1 MMNQSLKV
9 DDGDTWLELTVSP
22 LSVGDAYD
30 WAVVPKCGAIVVFSG
45 TVRDHAEGR
54 DGVTELDYEAY
65 HTEVMGKFTEIA
77 AEMRQR
83 WEFLGRI
90 ALIHRL
96 GTLHLGESSVLVVV
110 SAPHRSEAFAAAQ
123 FGIDALKAT
132 VPIWKREKWAN
143 GEDWVTSGHE
153 IVDIKEFQTLG
164 AKRSPA

>member
-1 MMNQSLKV
+1 MDRSFKV
-9 DDGDTWLELTVSP
+9 DDGNTLLELTGSP
-22 LSVGDAYD
+22 LNVGNAYD
-30 WAVVPKCGAIVVFSG
+30 WAVIPSCGAIVVFSG

-65 HTEVMGKFTEIA
+65 HTQVLGKFTEIA
-77 AEMRQR
+77 IEMRQR
-83 WEFLGRI
+83 WNFLGRI

-143 GEDWVTSGHE
+143 GDDWVTSGHE
-153 IVDIKEFQTLG
+153 IVDIKEFQTLS
-164 AKRSPA
+164 AKWSPA

>member
-1 MMNQSLKV
+1 MDHSLKV
-9 DDGDTWLELTVSP
+9 DDGDTWLALTVSP
-22 LSVGDAYD
+22 LNVGDAYD
-30 WAVVPKCGAIVVFSG
+30 WAVVPRCGAIVVFSG
-45 TVRDHAEGR
+45 TVRDHAVGR

-65 HTEVMGKFTEIA
+65 HTEAMGRFTEIA
-77 AEMRQR
+77 VEMRRR

-110 SAPHRSEAFAAAQ
+110 SAPHRTDAFAAAQ

-143 GEDWVTSGHE
+143 GDDWVTSGHQ

-164 AKRSPA
+164 SKRSPT